1 MSTTEHALAQQ
12 QKVSGNAV
20 LLSFIPVFGGLAIVQ
35 ESKRLG
41 DRKFT
46 NYGWGVFAFAIFS
59 LIAGNISLSWVI
71 QIGLIFWLKSQHE
84 KATQSVDPQPL
95 RKIDF
100 NNCSKHDLVHVLNL
114 PIVYANDID
123 LIRNEGHLF
132 THIEELIDIAGV
144 PEEHVLRIAPQL
156 IFSYDAQKDD
166 DHTWRQMNFLTASEM
181 ESRGLERAI
190 AQKIVE
196 ERTQNGD
203 YRSAVDVKRRTKIAF
218 RHYQT
223 LV

>member
-1 MSTTEHALAQQ
+1 MSTTENALAQQ
-12 QKVSGNAV
+12 QRVSGNAL
-20 LLSFIPVFGGLAIVQ
+20 LLSFIPIFGGLAVVQ
-35 ESKRLG
+35 ESKRLS

-46 NYGWGVFAFAIFS
+46 NYGWAVFVFAIFS
-59 LIAGNISLSWVI
+59 TVAGNITLSWII
-71 QIGLIFWLKSQHE
+71 QIGLIFWLKSRHDAPVSE
-84 KATQSVDPQPL
+84 PEPL
-95 RKIDF
+95 QKIDF
-100 NNCSKHDLVHVLNL
+100 NSCSKHELVHVLNL

-123 LIRNEGHLF
+123 LIRNEGYLF
-132 THIEELIDIAGV
+132 THIEELIDIAGI

-181 ESRGLERAI
+181 ESRGVEAAI

-218 RHYQT
+218 RHYQA